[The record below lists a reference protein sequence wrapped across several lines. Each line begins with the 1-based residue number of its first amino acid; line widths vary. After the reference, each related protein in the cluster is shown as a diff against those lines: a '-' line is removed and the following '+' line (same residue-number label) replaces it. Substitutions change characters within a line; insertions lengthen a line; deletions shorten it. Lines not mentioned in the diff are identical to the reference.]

1 MMTGTP
7 IDLRGKVGL
16 VTGSAR
22 RVGKHIALKLAACGM
37 HLVVHYGNPA
47 SAPEA
52 EATADQIAAHGV
64 QVHVIRA
71 DLSDPEQIATLFAET
86 QAHFGRL
93 DVLVN
98 NAAIFPRQTLMEA
111 SLADWQNVLT
121 INLTAPF
128 LCSQHAARLMLAQDS
143 GGAIINITDLSA
155 FRNWR
160 AYPHHGVSKAALV
173 KLTEAFALELGS
185 KVRVNAVAPGPVL
198 RDEAN
203 SPEAWRHIGQR
214 LPVGS
219 TGHPDDVAE
228 AVVFLAAQPFITGV
242 TLRVDGGEYLL

>member
-1 MMTGTP
+1 MVTGTS
-7 IDLRGKVGL
+7 IDLHGKVAL

-22 RVGKHIALKLAACGM
+22 RVGRYIALKLAACGM
-37 HLVVHYGNPA
+37 HMVVHYGNPS

-52 EATADQIAAHGV
+52 ETAAAEMAAHGV
-64 QVHVIRA
+64 QVKIIRA
-71 DLSDPEQIATLFAET
+71 DLSDPEQIAALFA
-86 QAHFGRL
+86 QVQKHFGRL
-93 DVLVN
+93 DLLVN
-98 NAAIFPRQTLMEA
+98 NAAIFPRQTLMDA
-111 SLADWQNVLT
+111 SLADWQNVLA

-128 LCSQHAARLMLAQDS
+128 LCSQHAARLMLAQES
-143 GGAIINITDLSA
+143 GGAIINIADLSA

-160 AYPHHGVSKAALV
+160 EYPHHGVSKAALV
-173 KLTEAFALELGS
+173 KLTEAFALELGG

-203 SPEAWRHIGQR
+203 SPEAWQRIGAR

-219 TGHPDDVAE
+219 TGHPNDVAE
-228 AVVFLAAQPFITGV
+228 AVAFLAAQPFITGV

>member
-1 MMTGTP
+1 MIAGTP
-7 IDLRGKVGL
+7 IDLRGRVAL

-22 RVGKHIALKLAACGM
+22 RVGRHIALRLAACGM
-37 HLVVHYGNPA
+37 HVVVHYGNPS
-47 SAPEA
+47 SAPDA
-52 EATADQIAAHGV
+52 ETAAAEIAAHGV
-64 QVHVIRA
+64 QTRIIRA
-71 DLSDPEQIATLFAET
+71 DLGDPEQIAALFEQI

-93 DVLVN
+93 DLLVN
-98 NAAIFPRQTLMEA
+98 NAAIFPRQRLMEA
-111 SLADWQNVLT
+111 SLADWQSVLA

-143 GGAIINITDLSA
+143 GGAIINIADLSA

-160 AYPHHGVSKAALV
+160 EYPHHGVSKAALV
-173 KLTEAFALELGS
+173 KLTEAFALELGG

-203 SPEAWRHIGQR
+203 SPEAWERIGKR